1 MWNLEKRVE
10 EAMMSLKRKAY
21 DIIKENIITCRYMP
35 GEFLNETQLMEE
47 IGTSRTPIREA
58 LSKLEQEKFVRILSK
73 KGIMVSELSLKEIGD
88 VYQVRLMLEPQ
99 IVRQWGSSIP
109 VDGLEQCRAKLLG
122 YDPSM
127 DVTQRNAID
136 DCLHRLII
144 DFNRWMTHIYCQNQ
158 RIRVITGQLGQMM
171 EENNEDHLR
180 ITETLLMSD
189 YEAAGDLMYAHLEES
204 KKRTFDNLLKNG
216 PQYGV

>member
-1 MWNLEKRVE
+1 MI
-10 EAMMSLKRKAY
+10 SLKRKAY
-21 DIIKENIITCRYMP
+21 DMIKENIVTCRYLP

-99 IVRQWGSSIP
+99 IVRQWGGSIP
-109 VDGLEQCRAKLLG
+109 VEGLERCRTKLLS

-127 DVTQRNAID
+127 DVTQRNEID

-144 DFNRWMTHIYCQNQ
+144 DSCPNTYFNRWMTHIYCQNQ
-158 RIRVITGQLGQMM
+158 RIRVITGQLGQRM
-171 EENNEDHLR
+171 EENNNGHLC
-180 ITETLLMSD
+180 IAEKLLLGD
-189 YEAAGDLMYAHLEES
+189 YEEAACLLNTHLEEARTS
-204 KKRTFDNLLKNG
+204 TFDSLLKNG
-216 PQYGV
+216 PQYGI